1 MTASPGRVAGESR
14 EGGFARSPKLILAVV
29 SFGSFMSSLDMS
41 IINIVTPVMA
51 REFGSSLAAMT
62 WVINAYLIANAALV
76 ILCGRLGDM
85 FGHRRMFL
93 AGATVFTVASVGC
106 AVAPNLE
113 ALLISRAVQG
123 VGSAMLYPQA
133 MAIIVAV
140 YPAAKR
146 GAAIGIWSA
155 VSSLASVLGPLI
167 GGTLTSLASWRANFV
182 LNLPIGIALVV
193 VGAFVLPA
201 AGARQ
206 RQRLDWLGATLV
218 TAALV
223 GVSFG
228 LIEGEKYH
236 WGTIYGWISIPL
248 ILVLSVVFFAAFVVV
263 ERRKQGHSPLISF
276 QFFRDRNYTL
286 MVPATTTVSLVIV
299 GTMLPMAMF
308 GQYALDFSPAQVGA
322 LMFPIF
328 VTVAICAPLAGKLA
342 DRIGGKRVF
351 LAGPVFFGVGILWFV
366 GVADIDTWWLLLIP
380 GLLLVGMGLSCTF
393 TPLNSLAMHN
403 VPKQLAGSAS
413 GILHTAR
420 QFGSVIGGSV
430 MAVLMQAFLASAV
443 TTETASHVGQLP
455 ASDRASFEAFVGNS
469 MSSIGKAAE
478 YAGTGSG
485 GAVPGGAAGEAA
497 AREILRESVVSAVRP
512 TLLVLAGILMIAL
525 VCAAFARSPRRQA
538 V

>member
-1 MTASPGRVAGESR
+1 VTASPVAGATR
-14 EGGFARSPKLILAVV
+14 QGGSLRNPKLVLAVV

-85 FGHRRMFL
+85 FGHRRMFV
-93 AGATVFTVASVGC
+93 AGAAVFTAASVAC
-106 AVAPNLE
+106 ALAPGLESLLVA
-113 ALLISRAVQG
+113 RAVQG

-133 MAIIVAV
+133 MAIIVAT

-167 GGTLTSLASWRANFV
+167 GGTLTSLAGWRSNFV
-182 LNLPIGIALVV
+182 LNLPIGCALVV
-193 VGAFVLPA
+193 VGLLVLPA

-206 RQRLDWLGATLV
+206 RQSLDWLGATLV
-218 TAALV
+218 TTALI

-228 LIEGEKYH
+228 LIEGEQYH
-236 WGTIYGWISIPL
+236 WGTVYGWLSIPL
-248 ILVLSVVFFAAFVVV
+248 ILALSVVLFGAFVVV
-263 ERRKQGHSPLISF
+263 ERRKQGRSPLISF
-276 QFFRDRNYTL
+276 EFFRDRNYTL

-322 LMFPIF
+322 LMFPMF
-328 VTVAICAPLAGKLA
+328 LTVAICAPLAGKLA
-342 DRIGGKRVF
+342 DRLGGKRVF

-366 GVADIDTWWLLLIP
+366 AVADVDTWWLLLMP
-380 GLLLVGMGLSCTF
+380 GLLLAGMGLSCTF

-403 VPKQLAGSAS
+403 VPKRLAGSAS

-430 MAVLMQAFLASAV
+430 MAVLMQAFLATAV
-443 TTETASHVGQLP
+443 TSRTAAHL
-455 ASDRASFEAFVGNS
+455 DRIPQPDRGPFEAFVSTS

-478 YAGTGSG
+478 FAGSG

-497 AREILRESVVSAVRP
+497 AREILRESVISAVRP
-512 TLLVLAGILMIAL
+512 TLLVLAAILMIAL
-525 VCAAFARSPRRQA
+525 VCAAFARSPRKA
-538 V
+538 